1 MKSPRASVFDF
12 AHVTRAL
19 GYSLAGL
26 RAAWKKETAFRQELA
41 LFVVLAPLALWLG
54 RTGIERALMF
64 GTLVMVLVVEVLNSA
79 LEAVVDR
86 QGTEHHELAGQAKD
100 MGSAAVLLSMAA
112 AASTWGLILWDR
124 FCG

>member
-1 MKSPRASVFDF
+1 MKSPRASVLDF

-19 GYSLAGL
+19 HYSVLGL

-41 LFVVLAPLALWLG
+41 LFVVFGPLALWLG
-54 RTGIERALMF
+54 RNGIERALMF
-64 GTLVMVLVVEVLNSA
+64 GTLVIVLVVEVLNSA
-79 LEAVVDR
+79 LEAAVDR
-86 QGTEHHELAGQAKD
+86 HGPDHHELAGQAKD

-112 AASTWGLILWDR
+112 AASTWALILWDR